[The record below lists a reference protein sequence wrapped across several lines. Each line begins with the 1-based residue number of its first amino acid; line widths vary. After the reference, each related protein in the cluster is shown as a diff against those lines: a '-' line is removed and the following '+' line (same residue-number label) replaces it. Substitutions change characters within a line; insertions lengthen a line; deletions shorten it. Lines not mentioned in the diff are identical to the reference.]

1 VTLAFVAFAWLL
13 GISAAALTG
22 ANPAALVAAASL
34 LSAASFAASPKPATL
49 VLIALALLAVAGAG
63 WRYSATER
71 TPPANAISSL
81 NGDAEVRF
89 RAVVADEPDDRLTSR
104 LYRLDSRQ
112 AFVRGGWRDMPGGI
126 LMRTAPNTAFEYG
139 DLIEV
144 KGVLET
150 PPEVEGFDYREHLA
164 RQGVRSVVAYPSTR
178 LLDTGMGNTLKSEVI
193 EARQNLTRA
202 LEKSL
207 PEPESSLAAGI
218 LLGSRGALP
227 RDLKSDMDASGTSH
241 LVAVSGQNVALLAG
255 LVIASL
261 AWLIGRRPACLAAL
275 LAIVSYSFL
284 VGAEASVV
292 RAAIMG
298 GLYITAIAVGRQNSG
313 WGALLLAGAL
323 MTAHDP
329 QIVHDLSF
337 QLSFAAVL
345 GLATVAVPLR
355 EQIEARL
362 LADSRARSFPITRP
376 VLDSLCLSLAATA
389 FTIPI
394 TAVNFHQV
402 SLVSPVANLFV
413 LPAFLAVA
421 ATAAVA
427 AVLGSIFPNAT
438 ELLGWLAW
446 PPAAYMVTV
455 VGLFGN
461 LPGASIRLE
470 GVGLA
475 HAIAYYAALGAAI
488 LYVLRRRVPVPEPV
502 ASTRVNLRIAPAAA
516 AIYGLIAL
524 SAVVV
529 WLGVQDSSMERLSV
543 TFMDVGQG
551 EAILIESPTGNRVL
565 VDGGPSGE
573 AITGALGRRLP
584 FYEDAIDLVVLTHLQ
599 SDHLGGLPAVLE
611 RFDVGAVVQT
621 PNASAS
627 GLHGAWEQSLERTGT
642 PVIQAGRG
650 QLISLGGGV
659 SLTILSPADYD
670 RDLTE
675 NESSIVAKLQFGS
688 VSMLLTGDI
697 GKADERRLASRGVDL
712 QADVLKVAH
721 HGSGTSSSDEFLDRV
736 KPHLAV
742 ISVGEANR
750 FGHPDAR
757 TLARLDGLP
766 VFRTDEDGDIVVSTD
781 GTSVWVETGH

>member
-13 GISAAALTG
+13 GVSAAAFTG

-34 LSAASFAASPKPATL
+34 LSTASFAASPKPTTL
-49 VLIALALLAVAGAG
+49 VLIALGLLALAGAG
-63 WRYSATER
+63 WRYAATEQ
-71 TPPANAISSL
+71 TPPGNAISSL

-126 LMRTAPNTAFEYG
+126 LMRTAPNARFEYG

-144 KGVLET
+144 TGVLEA
-150 PPEVEGFDYREHLA
+150 PPDVEQFDYREHLA
-164 RQGVRSVVAYPSTR
+164 RQGIRSVVAYPSTR
-178 LLDTGMGNTLKSEVI
+178 LLDRGQGNRLKSEII
-193 EARQNLTRA
+193 EVRQNLTRA
-202 LEKSL
+202 LERSL
-207 PEPESSLAAGI
+207 PEPEASLAAGI

-275 LAIVSYSFL
+275 LAIASYSLL

-298 GLYITAIAVGRQNSG
+298 GLYVTAIAVGRQNSG
-313 WGALLLAGAL
+313 WGALLLAGAV

-329 QIVHDLSF
+329 QVVHDLSF

-345 GLATVAVPLR
+345 GLATLAVPLR

-362 LADSRARSFPITRP
+362 LADSPVRSFPITRP
-376 VLDSLCLSLAATA
+376 TLDALCISLAATA

-402 SLVSPVANLFV
+402 SLISPIANLLV
-413 LPAFLAVA
+413 VPAFLAVA

-446 PPAAYMVTV
+446 PPASYMAAV

-461 LPGASIRLE
+461 LPAASIRLD

-475 HAIAYYAALGAAI
+475 HAIAYYAALGAA
-488 LYVLRRRVPVPEPV
+488 LVYLLRQRIPIPEPV
-502 ASTRVNLRIAPAAA
+502 TTTRVRLCVAPAAA

-524 SAVVV
+524 STLVV
-529 WLGVQDSSMERLSV
+529 WLGVRDSSNERLSV
-543 TFMDVGQG
+543 AFMDVGQG
-551 EAILIESPTGNRVL
+551 EAILIESPAGNRVL

-573 AITGALGRRLP
+573 AISGALGRRLP
-584 FYEDAIDLVVLTHLQ
+584 FYEDAIDLVILTHPQ

-611 RFDVGAVVQT
+611 RFDVGAVVQV
-621 PNASAS
+621 PYASAS
-627 GLHGAWEQSLERTGT
+627 GLHSTWEQSLERTGT
-642 PVIQAGRG
+642 PVIRASRG
-650 QLISLGGGV
+650 QVISLGGGA
-659 SLTILSPADYD
+659 SLTILSPAGYE

-697 GKADERRLASRGVDL
+697 GKADERRLAHQGIDL
-712 QADVLKVAH
+712 RADVLKVAH
-721 HGSGTSSSDEFLDRV
+721 HGSGTSSSDDFLDRV
-736 KPHLAV
+736 EPRLAV

-750 FGHPDAR
+750 FGHPSAN